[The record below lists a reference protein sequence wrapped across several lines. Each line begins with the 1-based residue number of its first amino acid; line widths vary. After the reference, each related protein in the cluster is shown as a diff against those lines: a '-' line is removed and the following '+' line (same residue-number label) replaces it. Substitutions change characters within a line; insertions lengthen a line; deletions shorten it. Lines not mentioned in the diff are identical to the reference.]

1 MEQPKCLKVKD
12 LIKKLQ
18 SVNPELQVF
27 VEGCDCIGEA
37 SSIEVW
43 RKGLLINRSIP
54 SHSYNKDTGEDWAN
68 LDD

>member
-18 SVNPELQVF
+18 SMNPELQVF

-37 SSIEVW
+37 ENIEVW
-43 RKGLLINRSIP
+43 LKGLLITRSIP
-54 SHSYNKDTGEDWAN
+54 SHSYDKESGQDWAG